1 MVANMKRARAIGNE
15 IAEQERQQHVFA
27 KNDLLEFQK
36 QLLDELAGMGFD
48 DPDQAIDG
56 GDAVEYLGKLYQDL
70 LQMVAKKDL
79 T

>member
-1 MVANMKRARAIGNE
+1 MVANS
-15 IAEQERQQHVFA
+15 

-70 LQMVAKKDL
+70 LQIVARKNL